1 MFCSH
6 ILLQNKQSNTHTN
19 SNTTFERNGTE
30 KKDSGKISNKCDF
43 FLYSITLLAFLCG
56 VLNELIITI
65 FRKKQIGQL
74 DTDLIHITVHDAILV
89 TLTNVGN

>member
-1 MFCSH
+1 MDLKRK
-6 ILLQNKQSNTHTN
+6 IQAKLQINV
-19 SNTTFERNGTE
+19 
-30 KKDSGKISNKCDF
+30 IF

-65 FRKKQIGQL
+65 FMKKKIGQL

-89 TLTNVGN
+89 TLTNVDN